1 MDIVIASANKHKIE
15 EFQKIF
21 AGRFQN
27 IVSMTDAGF
36 SGDVEETGETLFE
49 NALIKA
55 KAVSEALGV
64 PVLSDDTG
72 LIAVALKT
80 EPGVRSARYAGDH
93 DDAKNRKKLIEK
105 LKNLDK
111 TAYFSCVLVLY
122 YPDGHYIT
130 AEGKTYGTIVS
141 EERGD
146 EGREEGP
153 VRKRSVAAEHHFVR
167 FGHYRFQSFGN
178 RRAVRVG
185 KTEQRFHSDCS
196 KASKRFFAARPRWL
210 TPFFSSG
217 VASAKVLPRSSDR
230 KMLS

>member
-27 IVSMTDAGF
+27 IVSMTEAGF

-55 KAVSEALGV
+55 KTVSEALGV

-105 LKNLDK
+105 LENLDK

-130 AEGKTYGTIVS
+130 AEGKTYGTIIS
-141 EERGD
+141 EERGN
-146 EGREEGP
+146 GG
-153 VRKRSVAAEHHFVR
+153 
-167 FGHYRFQSFGN
+167 FGYDSIFLSKDL
-178 RRAVRVG
+178 G
-185 KTEQRFHSDCS
+185 KTFAEATPEEKNGVSHRGRAAKNLLDALEQS
-196 KASKRFFAARPRWL
+196 L
-210 TPFFSSG
+210 
-217 VASAKVLPRSSDR
+217 
-230 KMLS
+230 

>member
-27 IVSMTDAGF
+27 IVSMTEAGF

-55 KAVSEALGV
+55 KTVSEALGV

-105 LKNLDK
+105 LEYLDK

-141 EERGD
+141 EERGN
-146 EGREEGP
+146 GG
-153 VRKRSVAAEHHFVR
+153 
-167 FGHYRFQSFGN
+167 FGYDSIFLSEDL
-178 RRAVRVG
+178 G
-185 KTEQRFHSDCS
+185 KTFAEATPEEKNGVSHRGRAAKNLLDALEQS
-196 KASKRFFAARPRWL
+196 L
-210 TPFFSSG
+210 
-217 VASAKVLPRSSDR
+217 
-230 KMLS
+230 

>member
-141 EERGD
+141 EERGN
-146 EGREEGP
+146 GG
-153 VRKRSVAAEHHFVR
+153 
-167 FGHYRFQSFGN
+167 FGYDSIFLSEDL
-178 RRAVRVG
+178 G
-185 KTEQRFHSDCS
+185 KTFAEATPEEKNGVSHRGRAAKNLLDALEQS
-196 KASKRFFAARPRWL
+196 L
-210 TPFFSSG
+210 
-217 VASAKVLPRSSDR
+217 
-230 KMLS
+230 

>member
-1 MDIVIASANKHKIE
+1 MDIVIASANNHKIE

-21 AGRFQN
+21 ANCFQN

-55 KAVSEALGV
+55 KTVSEALGV

-72 LIAVALKT
+72 LIAVALKN

-93 DDAKNRKKLIEK
+93 DDAKNREKLIEK
-105 LKNLDK
+105 LENLDK

-141 EERGD
+141 EERGN
-146 EGREEGP
+146 GG
-153 VRKRSVAAEHHFVR
+153 
-167 FGHYRFQSFGN
+167 FGYDSIFLSEDL
-178 RRAVRVG
+178 G
-185 KTEQRFHSDCS
+185 KTFAEATPEEKNGVSHRGRAAKNLLAALEQS
-196 KASKRFFAARPRWL
+196 L
-210 TPFFSSG
+210 
-217 VASAKVLPRSSDR
+217 
-230 KMLS
+230 

>member
-15 EFQKIF
+15 EFQKIL
-21 AGRFQN
+21 ADIFQN

-55 KAVSEALGV
+55 KTVSEALGV

-72 LIAVALKT
+72 LIAVALKN

-93 DDAKNRKKLIEK
+93 DDAQNRKKLIEK
-105 LKNLDK
+105 LENLDK

-141 EERGD
+141 EERGN
-146 EGREEGP
+146 GG
-153 VRKRSVAAEHHFVR
+153 
-167 FGHYRFQSFGN
+167 FGYDSIFLSKDL
-178 RRAVRVG
+178 G
-185 KTEQRFHSDCS
+185 KTFAEATPEEKNGVSHRGRAAKNLLDALEQS
-196 KASKRFFAARPRWL
+196 L
-210 TPFFSSG
+210 
-217 VASAKVLPRSSDR
+217 
-230 KMLS
+230 

>member
-15 EFQKIF
+15 EFQKIC
-21 AGRFQN
+21 ADIFQN

-36 SGDVEETGETLFE
+36 SGDVEETGETLLE

-55 KAVSEALGV
+55 KTVSEALGV

-72 LIAVALKT
+72 LIAVALKN

-105 LKNLDK
+105 LENLDK

-141 EERGD
+141 EERGN
-146 EGREEGP
+146 GG
-153 VRKRSVAAEHHFVR
+153 
-167 FGHYRFQSFGN
+167 FGYDSIFLSKDL
-178 RRAVRVG
+178 G
-185 KTEQRFHSDCS
+185 KTFAEATPEEKNGVSHRGRAAKNLLDALEQS
-196 KASKRFFAARPRWL
+196 L
-210 TPFFSSG
+210 
-217 VASAKVLPRSSDR
+217 
-230 KMLS
+230 

>member
-21 AGRFQN
+21 AVIFQN

-55 KAVSEALGV
+55 KTVSEALGV

-72 LIAVALKT
+72 LIAVALKN
-80 EPGVRSARYAGDH
+80 EPGVSSARYAGDH

-105 LKNLDK
+105 LENLDK

-141 EERGD
+141 EERGN
-146 EGREEGP
+146 GG
-153 VRKRSVAAEHHFVR
+153 
-167 FGHYRFQSFGN
+167 FGYDSIFLSKDL
-178 RRAVRVG
+178 G
-185 KTEQRFHSDCS
+185 KTFAEATPEEKNGVSHRGRAAKNLLDALEQS
-196 KASKRFFAARPRWL
+196 L
-210 TPFFSSG
+210 
-217 VASAKVLPRSSDR
+217 
-230 KMLS
+230 

>member
-21 AGRFQN
+21 ADIFQN

-55 KAVSEALGV
+55 KTVSEALGV

-72 LIAVALKT
+72 LIAVALKN

-105 LKNLDK
+105 LENLDK
-111 TAYFSCVLVLY
+111 TAYFSCILVLY

-141 EERGD
+141 EERGN
-146 EGREEGP
+146 GG
-153 VRKRSVAAEHHFVR
+153 
-167 FGHYRFQSFGN
+167 FGYDSIFLSKDL
-178 RRAVRVG
+178 G
-185 KTEQRFHSDCS
+185 KTFAEATPEEKNGVSHRGRAAKNLLDALEQS
-196 KASKRFFAARPRWL
+196 L
-210 TPFFSSG
+210 
-217 VASAKVLPRSSDR
+217 
-230 KMLS
+230 

>member
-21 AGRFQN
+21 ANSFQN

-55 KAVSEALGV
+55 KTVSEALGV

-72 LIAVALKT
+72 LIAVALKN

-105 LKNLDK
+105 LENLDK

-141 EERGD
+141 EERGN
-146 EGREEGP
+146 GG
-153 VRKRSVAAEHHFVR
+153 
-167 FGHYRFQSFGN
+167 FGYDSIFLSEDL
-178 RRAVRVG
+178 G
-185 KTEQRFHSDCS
+185 KTFAEATPEEKNGVSHRGRAAKNLLDALEQS
-196 KASKRFFAARPRWL
+196 L
-210 TPFFSSG
+210 
-217 VASAKVLPRSSDR
+217 
-230 KMLS
+230 